1 MILDPKRRLSFTC
14 CDFEPAVLARNV
26 VLFSLISDT
35 YPVAEAVRQGHESC
49 KVVWNLFY
57 HMFIPQSSL
66 DVLRK
71 QATKL
76 LEASK
81 SYDSWLSS
89 PYGKFINFIDRHTL
103 LQLRQYWVQ
112 YTLVQDNDQI
122 EIRARTAIAKTIQK
136 MGPSITL
143 HGLRSAGPIW
153 VKAMDTMAHA
163 YKSFWQTGVAGGN
176 SADLKALGNEG
187 KGLINPMF
195 AVSSAPAGDF
205 VVHYGTDPL
214 LGFHVADAFVDKVGS
229 EKTSVTERANQVVH
243 VAKNQFYDWCS
254 VFKSYVEKE
263 RVFIRFFCGDALAL
277 CYELQVK
284 LTAKDERSK
293 LARAYVK
300 PWSSC
305 PLILDEVAEGTTKE
319 THAPFDVIDTSNLG
333 DHVGLIN
340 ILSAAAPLLRQ
351 NSSAVLYT
359 ESLLVA
365 SSNIE
370 KQLPILLGS
379 DIATFSLLLGL
390 APVGYFAGVT
400 CEAVGNETA
409 LFYMLQQ
416 NQTTRQYRMRIP
428 WISPELSDPT
438 TILAPKTSDRET
450 LQISFEPTDLALY
463 LSDIYK
469 NMFSHEDLQKLVSQM
484 QRMNVEH
491 RSTDIQRYTRAGF
504 VAFLRVVKRRFNMDW
519 NKTINLLLNEI
530 ETDRSLL
537 LGRNSLQELYAQLHL
552 FDVFTSSALQAD
564 PRDIRGIGLPLRT
577 NSQDK
582 GFLAQD
588 NIPPIVH
595 VILVVP
601 RKKLET
607 FTNMD
612 PDSVG
617 TPAMNL
623 SIRQVSGPAQY
634 ENQFYS
640 FHCFFGKR
648 NYMDGIDTFK
658 FDEDVKGWLGNHD
671 LIVSCPVPAFGL
683 LTGPRNGIRV
693 SLRLNN
699 TPENLMRFENCIRQK
714 VMDLTLSIYETGLDY
729 LWIGRDS
736 PGLNSAHA
744 LSMQKWWTEVS
755 NSAKSSAPSVR
766 VKMTGGHQ
774 ASHFHQRVEFVQG
787 SPGSKALVDGATVT
801 IIQSTPCTA
810 LLRIGKS
817 HSQRLSYP
825 FCIKATQSKVRVARK
840 SSWIE
845 VDVPISSAI
854 DIGGDYWTQVML
866 EHGHPP
872 KPWSIPHVNLA
883 IQPEISFN
891 KKTKSSSWL
900 NTFLGTSLSDAERAT
915 QNVGGTGTPRF
926 DFKKS
931 LTTLFASFVGQN
943 PECGPMDLFQLTVN
957 GSCHTILFAKSIRQ
971 DLDLG
976 SIVMDAYVV
985 PLTIPRVHKLSSAL
999 ANLKSAVGV
1008 ILSKEESIL
1017 WKSLLPALAERC
1029 RTWSHKTSCEYQNK
1043 GVPLSIDDDQTPLC
1057 SCGEGKVDAEFHKN
1071 RVWRPFAKYATRIA
1085 IMPVFPVPYL
1095 ESSMSDFKVD
1105 LNTSAVTAKDPS
1117 LSRTVKEQN
1126 KATPGAEASDA
1137 PKCDFC
1143 GKTDTPLKNCA
1154 GCGKVRYCGYACQ
1167 KQAWREHKKDCM
1179 KK

>member
-14 CDFEPAVLARNV
+14 CDIEPAVLARNV

-35 YPVAEAVRQGHESC
+35 YPAAEAASQDHDCC

-57 HMFIPQSSL
+57 HMFIPRSSL
-66 DVLRK
+66 DILRN

-76 LEASK
+76 SEASK

-89 PYGKFINFIDRHTL
+89 PYGKFISFIDRHTL
-103 LQLRQYWVQ
+103 LQLRQSWVQ
-112 YTLVQDNDQI
+112 YAFAQDDDQT
-122 EIRARTAIAKTIQK
+122 EIRARRAIAKTSQK
-136 MGPSITL
+136 MESSIIL
-143 HGLRSAGPIW
+143 HGLRSAGPLW
-153 VKAMDTMAHA
+153 ANAMDTMAHA
-163 YKSFWQTGVAGGN
+163 YRSFWQTGVAGGN
-176 SADLKALGNEG
+176 PDDLKALGNEG

-214 LGFHVADAFVDKVGS
+214 LGFHVAEAFAGKFGS
-229 EKTSVTERANQVVH
+229 QKTSVTERANQVVE
-243 VAKNQFYDWCS
+243 VAKNQFHDWCS
-254 VFKSYVEKE
+254 AFKAYVEKE
-263 RVFIRFFCGDALAL
+263 RVIIRFFCGDALAL
-277 CYELQVK
+277 CHELQVK

-305 PLILDEVAEGTTKE
+305 PLILDGLAEGTTKE
-319 THAPFDVIDTSNLG
+319 THVLFDVIDTSNLG

-340 ILSAAAPLLRQ
+340 ILSASAPLLRQ

-365 SSNIE
+365 SSSIE
-370 KQLPILLGS
+370 KQLPLLLGS

-390 APVGYFAGVT
+390 APVGYLAGVT

-409 LFYMLQQ
+409 LFHMLQQ
-416 NQTTRQYRMRIP
+416 NKTMRQYRMRIP
-428 WISPELSDPT
+428 WVSPELLVPAA
-438 TILAPKTSDRET
+438 IPVPKTSDQKMPQIT
-450 LQISFEPTDLALY
+450 LAPIDLALY
-463 LSDIYK
+463 LSDLYK
-469 NMFSHEDLQKLVSQM
+469 NMFSHENLQKLVSQM
-484 QRMNVEH
+484 QRMSVEH

-504 VAFLRVVKRRFNMDW
+504 VAFLRVVKRRVNMDDW

-537 LGRNSLQELYAQLHL
+537 LGTNSLQELYAQLHL
-552 FDVFTSSALQAD
+552 FDLFTSSALEAD
-564 PRDIRGIGLPLRT
+564 PRKIRGIGLPLRK

-582 GFLAQD
+582 GFLAQG

-595 VILVVP
+595 IVLVVP
-601 RKKLET
+601 RKKIET

-617 TPAMNL
+617 TPAMHL
-623 SIRQVSGPAQY
+623 SIRQISGPAQY
-634 ENQFYS
+634 ENLFYS

-658 FDEDVKGWLGNHD
+658 FDEDEKGWLGNQD

-683 LTGPRNGIRV
+683 LAGPRDGIRV

-699 TPENLMRFENCIRQK
+699 TPENLMRFS
-714 VMDLTLSIYETGLDY
+714 LGPTLSIHETGLDY

-736 PGLNSAHA
+736 PGLNSVHA
-744 LSMQKWWTEVS
+744 LSMQKRWIEMS
-755 NSAKSSAPSVR
+755 SSKKSSAFSVR
-766 VKMTGGHQ
+766 VKMSGHQ
-774 ASHFHQRVEFVQG
+774 ASHVHQHVDFVQG
-787 SPGSKALVDGATVT
+787 STESKALADGANVTVA
-801 IIQSTPCTA
+801 QCTPCTA
-810 LLRIGKS
+810 LLHIGKS

-825 FCIKATQSKVRVARK
+825 FCIKATQSTVRIARK

-845 VDVPISSAI
+845 VEVPISSAV
-854 DIGGDYWTQVML
+854 DIGGDYWTQVTL
-866 EHGHPP
+866 EYCHPP
-872 KPWSIPHVNLA
+872 RPWSIPHVNLS
-883 IQPEISFN
+883 IQPKLCFD
-891 KKTKSSSWL
+891 KKAKSSSWL
-900 NTFLGTSLSDAERAT
+900 NTFLGTGVSDAERAT
-915 QNVGGTGTPRF
+915 QKVGGTATPRF
-926 DFKKS
+926 DFKES
-931 LTTLFASFVGQN
+931 LATLFASFAGQN
-943 PECGPMDLFQLTVN
+943 PKCGPMETFQLTVN
-957 GSCHTILFAKSIRQ
+957 GSCHTILFADSIRQ

-976 SIVMDAYVV
+976 SIVMDAYIV
-985 PLTIPRVHKLSSAL
+985 PLTISRVHKLSSAL
-999 ANLKSAVGV
+999 TNLTGALGV
-1008 ILSKEESIL
+1008 RLSKEESVL

-1029 RTWSHKTSCEYQNK
+1029 RTWSHKTSCEYRNK
-1043 GVPLSIDDDQTPLC
+1043 GVPLSTADDQTPLC
-1057 SCGEGKVDAEFHKN
+1057 SCGEGEVDANFYKN
-1071 RVWRPFAKYATRIA
+1071 RVWRPFARYATRIA

-1095 ESSMSDFKVD
+1095 ESSMSDFKAD
-1105 LNTSAVTAKDPS
+1105 LNTSAVTDKGSSS
-1117 LSRTVKEQN
+1117 LRTMEEQ
-1126 KATPGAEASDA
+1126 KKKTPGDETSQA

-1154 GCGKVRYCGYACQ
+1154 ACGKAKYCGYACQ
-1167 KQAWREHKKDCM
+1167 KAAWREHKKDCA